1 MYSRFLAAFLLL
13 AVLLLLYAMP
23 LSLYAHSFGTAGYSE
38 ISISGRTIDYELLL
52 DHDQL
57 LAYLPIDQDGNGTV
71 DKKEWDNTTMI
82 QEFMADHINVSAD
95 GIKGKPELTGA
106 SEVKRNEQSLIRF
119 VYRYTFDQPVRS
131 YEVDYRLYYNEF
143 DNEHK
148 NFAAVKA
155 SGTSKDKI
163 FSKGSSVLQG
173 TVDGISEEV
182 QGRHQER
189 ESRNRTF
196 LWIAGFVIV
205 LAGGALSIRFAG
217 RKKCCV
223 DH

>member
-23 LSLYAHSFGTAGYSE
+23 PSLYAHSFGTAGYSE

-82 QEFMADHINVSAD
+82 QEFMADHITVSAD
-95 GIKGKPELTGA
+95 GIQGKPELTGA

-119 VYRYTFDQPVRS
+119 AYRYTFDQPVRS
-131 YEVDYRLYYNEF
+131 YEVDYRLYFNEF
-143 DNEHK
+143 DNDHK

-173 TVDGISEEV
+173 TINGISGEA
-182 QGRHQER
+182 QGGHSER
-189 ESRNRTF
+189 ESGNRAF
-196 LWIAGFVIV
+196 LWIAASVFV
-205 LAGGALSIRFAG
+205 LAAGAWFIRLAG
-217 RKKCCV
+217 HKQLMR
-223 DH
+223 